1 MANFKLYAPKAHTKF
16 SAFKQL
22 AQMLVTTVCIRRSWL
37 VSFACLL
44 SLFSGPTFSQESSQL
59 NLARTV
65 IQAGM
70 FQIDAQV
77 AQTPQEREIGLMFR
91 RDMPLHEGMIFVFE
105 RAATQ
110 CFWMKNTIMPLTAAF
125 ISEDGTIVNL
135 ADMKAQ
141 STDSHCS
148 DKEVRFVL
156 EMHQGWFAKRNI
168 KAGYKLGGSLF
179 KSNP

>member
-1 MANFKLYAPKAHTKF
+1 MANSLIVPPNDLFKCTALKLFTPLSFPKKP
-16 SAFKQL
+16 L
-22 AQMLVTTVCIRRSWL
+22 LR
-37 VSFACLL
+37 ACLFAL
-44 SLFSGPTFSQESSQL
+44 AFLLTLLGDPVFAQEAPQL

-91 RDMPLHEGMIFVFE
+91 REMPAHEGMIFVFE

-125 ISEDGTIVNL
+125 IADDGTIVNL

-168 KAGYKLGGSLF
+168 KAGYKLGSALF